1 MRETVAVLICVGTP
15 NYMKTIVSLLSAA
28 LVLGGLFV
36 ATPVQAEDKKPEV
49 NKPAKKKNGFFPFR
63 GLIKSVDAEKGTIS
77 LKGAKGKPDR
87 VFAVGKEAKLTLD
100 GKATKL
106 ADIKAGMFVGGR
118 AKRAEGQSDTAVT
131 INVRTK
137 KPERKKKPKKDS

>member
-1 MRETVAVLICVGTP
+1 MLICAGTP

-28 LVLGGLFV
+28 LLLGGLFV
-36 ATPVQAEDKKPEV
+36 ATPGQAEDKKPEV
-49 NKPAKKKNGFFPFR
+49 NKPAKKKSGFFPFR
-63 GLIKSVDAEKGTIS
+63 GLIKSVDAEKGTFS
-77 LKGAKGKPDR
+77 LNGAKGKSDR